1 MQNRVDNNIKNK
13 DKASLQLHPI
23 VQGAALPYDILN
35 EQYQNAA
42 YPDTKLQIRGG
53 GFGSDAAA
61 HPSNPSQFYALTD
74 RGPNSDFKGSL
85 GEGKQFLVPDYS
97 PKIGLFEVEADG
109 QIRKV
114 KEIVLKD
121 KAGQPVSG
129 LPNPK
134 AFGGTNEIPYDVSG
148 EPMTLNPNQ
157 PYDPKTNPVKT
168 DLNGLDPEGLA
179 ALNDGSFWI
188 SDEYGPH
195 LVHYDAQG
203 VEIGRI
209 NPFAEDSRNNL
220 IIDGKRLLL
229 PQEFAKR
236 RANRGMESLTIT
248 PDQSTLVGV
257 MESSMDNP
265 DKSGRLSTLTR
276 MVMINLKNGGIKQYL
291 CRLDAKEHVN
301 SAIAALSDHEFYV
314 AEHDRQ
320 FPLQQPTATKLIY
333 KLDISQATDINNLE
347 ALLQHSEDNRISYD
361 SELGLLIDGQ
371 TLEQWIAQDERHW
384 DTLAELGIHPA
395 QKTLAVD
402 ILQVIDYP
410 HDKLEGIWLRQDGSI
425 GLLNDDDFAM
435 NDSDKGV
442 EHKYLD
448 ADKTLIDGNRLYV
461 VQPKL

>member
-1 MQNRVDNNIKNK
+1 MTSIPTNFNSPLSNDLN
-13 DKASLQLHPI
+13 PI
-23 VQGAALPYDILN
+23 TQGTALPYDILN
-35 EQYQNAA
+35 EQFQNAA
-42 YPDTKLQIRGG
+42 YPETKLQIRGG

-61 HPSNPSQFYALTD
+61 HPTNPNQFYALTD

-97 PKIGLFEVEADG
+97 PKIGLFEVKADG
-109 QIRKV
+109 QIRKI

-121 KAGQPVSG
+121 RNGQPVSG

-134 AFGGTNEIPYDVSG
+134 AFGGTNEIPYDISG
-148 EPMTLNPNQ
+148 NPMTIDPSK
-157 PYDPKTNPVKT
+157 PYDPQTNPVKT

-179 ALNDGSFWI
+179 ALEDGSFWI

-203 VEIGRI
+203 IEIERI
-209 NPFAEDSRNNL
+209 NPFTQDSRNNV
-220 IIDGKRLLL
+220 IIEGRPLLL
-229 PQEFAKR
+229 PAEFAKR
-236 RANRGMESLTIT
+236 RTNRGMESLTIT

-276 MVMINLKNGGIKQYL
+276 MVMINLKNGVIKQYL

-301 SAIAALSDHEFYV
+301 SAIAALSEHEFYV

-320 FPLQQPTATKLIY
+320 FPLQQSTAKKLIY
-333 KLDISQATDINNLE
+333 KFDISQATDINNLQ
-347 ALLQHSEDNRISYD
+347 ALSDNSNDERIRCD
-361 SELGLLIDGQ
+361 SELGLLINGQ
-371 TLEQWIAQDERHW
+371 TLEQWIAQDECHW
-384 DTLAELGIHPA
+384 DTLAELGIHPV

-402 ILQVIDYP
+402 ILQAIDYP

-448 ADKTLIDGNRLYV
+448 AEKTIIDGNRLYV
-461 VQPKL
+461 VYPKV

>member
-1 MQNRVDNNIKNK
+1 MTSIPTNFNSPLSNDLN
-13 DKASLQLHPI
+13 PI
-23 VQGAALPYDILN
+23 TQGTALPYDILN
-35 EQYQNAA
+35 EQFQNAA
-42 YPDTKLQIRGG
+42 YPETKLQIRGG

-61 HPSNPSQFYALTD
+61 HPTNPNQFYALTD

-97 PKIGLFEVEADG
+97 PKIGLFEVKADG
-109 QIRKV
+109 QIRKI

-121 KAGQPVSG
+121 RNGQPVSG

-134 AFGGTNEIPYDVSG
+134 ALGGTNEIPYDISG
-148 EPMTLNPNQ
+148 NPMTIDPSK
-157 PYDPKTNPVKT
+157 PYDPQTNPVKT

-179 ALNDGSFWI
+179 ALEDGSFWI

-203 VEIGRI
+203 IEIERI
-209 NPFAEDSRNNL
+209 NPFTQDSRNNV
-220 IIDGKRLLL
+220 IIEGRPLLL
-229 PQEFAKR
+229 PAEFAKR
-236 RANRGMESLTIT
+236 RTNRGMESLTIT
-248 PDQSTLVGV
+248 PDQNTLVGV
-257 MESSMDNP
+257 MESSIDNP

-276 MVMINLKNGGIKQYL
+276 MVMINLKNGVIKQYL

-301 SAIAALSDHEFYV
+301 SAIAALSEHEFYV

-320 FPLQQPTATKLIY
+320 FPLQQSTAKKLIY
-333 KLDISQATDINNLE
+333 KFDISQATDINNLQ
-347 ALLQHSEDNRISYD
+347 ALSDNSNDERIRCD
-361 SELGLLIDGQ
+361 SELGLLINGQ
-371 TLEQWIAQDERHW
+371 TLEQWIAQDECHW
-384 DTLAELGIHPA
+384 DTLAELGIHA
-395 QKTLAVD
+395 VQKTLAVD
-402 ILQVIDYP
+402 ILQAIDYP

-448 ADKTLIDGNRLYV
+448 AEKTIIDGNRLYV
-461 VQPKL
+461 VYPKV

>member
-1 MQNRVDNNIKNK
+1 MTSIPTNFNSPLSNDLN
-13 DKASLQLHPI
+13 PI
-23 VQGAALPYDILN
+23 TQGTALPYDILN
-35 EQYQNAA
+35 EQFQNAA
-42 YPDTKLQIRGG
+42 YPETKLQIRGG

-61 HPSNPSQFYALTD
+61 HPTNPNQFYALTD

-97 PKIGLFEVEADG
+97 PKIGLFEVKADG
-109 QIRKV
+109 QIRKI

-121 KAGQPVSG
+121 RNGQPVSG

-134 AFGGTNEIPYDVSG
+134 ALGGTNEIPYDISG
-148 EPMTLNPNQ
+148 NPMTIDPSK
-157 PYDPKTNPVKT
+157 PYDPETNPVKT

-179 ALNDGSFWI
+179 ALEDGSFWI

-203 VEIGRI
+203 IEIERI
-209 NPFAEDSRNNL
+209 NPFTQDSRNNV
-220 IIDGKRLLL
+220 IIEGRPLLL
-229 PQEFAKR
+229 PAEFAKR
-236 RANRGMESLTIT
+236 RTNRGMESLTIT

-276 MVMINLKNGGIKQYL
+276 MVMINLKNGVIKQYL

-301 SAIAALSDHEFYV
+301 SAIAALSEHEFYV

-320 FPLQQPTATKLIY
+320 FPLQQSTAKKLIY
-333 KLDISQATDINNLE
+333 KFDISQATDINNLQ
-347 ALLQHSEDNRISYD
+347 ALSDNSNDERIHCD
-361 SELGLLIDGQ
+361 SELGLLINGQ
-371 TLEQWIAQDERHW
+371 TLEQWIAQDECHW
-384 DTLAELGIHPA
+384 DTLVELGIHPV

-402 ILQVIDYP
+402 ILQAIDYP

-448 ADKTLIDGNRLYV
+448 AEKTIIDGNRLYV
-461 VQPKL
+461 VYPKV